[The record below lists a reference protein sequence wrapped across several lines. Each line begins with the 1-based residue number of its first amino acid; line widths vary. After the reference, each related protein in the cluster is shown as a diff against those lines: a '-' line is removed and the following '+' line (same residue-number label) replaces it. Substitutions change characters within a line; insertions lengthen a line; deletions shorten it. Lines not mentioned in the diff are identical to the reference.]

1 MESDSAQGRSPHTLR
16 RAVRSGTFAGRV
28 RVLVVAADIEIRE
41 DASAAV
47 AALGHQPLRA
57 PDVATAL
64 DLVNQPA
71 QPGFDLVLL
80 GPSAAAAAADEVDV
94 LRDALEDVPIFLIG
108 PLPERLSLPRAVV
121 TAALPWP
128 LDPTELRNLIGSSGG
143 QTRP

>member
-1 MESDSAQGRSPHTLR
+1 MESDTAQGRSPHTLR
-16 RAVRSGTFAGRV
+16 RPIRSGTFAARA
-28 RVLVVAADIEIRE
+28 RVLVVATDIEVRE

-80 GPSAAAAAADEVDV
+80 GPSAAAAADDEVDV
-94 LRDALEDVPIFLIG
+94 LRDALEDVPVVLIG
-108 PLPERLSLPRAVV
+108 PLPETLPVPRAAVA
-121 TAALPWP
+121 AALPWP
-128 LDPTELRNLIGSSGG
+128 LDPAELRRLVGSAGG
-143 QTRP
+143 